1 MKKSILLG
9 RISILVSIL
18 GFGSAMAADL
28 PVKAPVAPPP
38 PVLSWTG
45 CYIGANAGGGWG
57 AKDYFDPQAPIP
69 ENNLSGHRISGGV
82 AGGQAGCDYQFGRW
96 VVGLQGA
103 YDWANLKGT
112 HLSPFLDY
120 FNTSV
125 PWYATATARFG
136 YTFTPNLLLYV
147 NGGAAWVRDHETKV
161 DFLTG
166 LLEGTADITRR
177 GWLVGAGGEYLIT
190 PNWSVF
196 AEYNYM
202 DFGRRQTIYATPD
215 IPPVF
220 FPHDIKQQV
229 QTVRVGVNVRFNP
242 FGAGA
247 LVAKF

>member
-1 MKKSILLG
+1 
-9 RISILVSIL
+9 
-18 GFGSAMAADL
+18 
-28 PVKAPVAPPP
+28 
-38 PVLSWTG
+38 
-45 CYIGANAGGGWG
+45 
-57 AKDYFDPQAPIP
+57 
-69 ENNLSGHRISGGV
+69 
-82 AGGQAGCDYQFGRW
+82 

-136 YTFTPNLLLYV
+136 YTFTPNLLLYI

-161 DFLTG
+161 DFVTG

-202 DFGRRQTIYATPD
+202 DFGRRQTIYVTPD

-242 FGAGA
+242 FGPGA